1 MGILEGGVF
10 SMVDPKDLPMEM
22 ECEIFLDIGE
32 NSNANKIQK
41 FAQVGQLLPQ
51 LNEQGQGMVIKP
63 EAPAILATKLVEA
76 LGLDSNDYFED
87 YTTDEFKQKAAEAV
101 QQQTEENMRVAELE
115 NRKVEADVSLAEA
128 NVAFTG
134 SQTKNTMDDNAKQLA
149 VSIDTHFQN
158 WAELNIKA
166 TKEGAEIPPRPDFQQ
181 ILMMARSILQPEQ
194 PDNGEQ

>member
-1 MGILEGGVF
+1 MI
-10 SMVDPKDLPMEM
+10 DPKDLPMEM

-41 FAQVGQLLPQ
+41 FAQVGQILPQ

-63 EAPAILATKLVEA
+63 EAPAILATKMVEA

-181 ILMMARSILQPEQ
+181 ILMMARNILQPEEG
-194 PDNGEQ
+194 NNN